1 MRLGASEA
9 GKRNAHVKHERA
21 LRTWTKWQRAG
32 NLSEKQNLPK
42 PVNQTCEWHICRTL
56 FCRLTPELSRPVA
69 GRRTRASVAK
79 MHAADA
85 TTRGRLERIVRHQR
99 PAAAHQLQR
108 PTVYG
113 PIEQTD
119 AQYRHWSA
127 QQESLGT
134 ME

>member
-69 GRRTRASVAK
+69 GRRTCASVAQS
-79 MHAADA
+79 
-85 TTRGRLERIVRHQR
+85 T
-99 PAAAHQLQR
+99 R
-108 PTVYG
+108 PTPRRGVG
-113 PIEQTD
+113 LNEL
-119 AQYRHWSA
+119 
-127 QQESLGT
+127 LGSVPVDISQLLRY
-134 ME
+134 